1 MLSAAEREDAER
13 IAQHPAQDPALGTLG
28 HGWGLDDVGHD
39 SAHLRVE
46 GALGDVHEQIHDD
59 DDHHGDDGHPHDDGD
74 VALSGRG
81 DQEGAGSGDREDL
94 LQDDDT
100 AEEADELQAEH
111 GQTGGRGAAQHVLE
125 HDLALSQP
133 PAAERPDVVLV
144 EFFDDGAADLL
155 GAGGHVVH
163 HDRDHREAERDDPR
177 LRPRPGADGGDGREP
192 AEVHRED
199 RDEEERQ
206 HEPGNR
212 ITDHR
217 ADLYGLI
224 HPSATDGGENPECRR
239 DERHEHDRH
248 DHQDEGDGQAVED
261 RLRDRLAVEPGLPQ
275 VAAQRRARPSRD
287 SAPEAADQ
295 DRARPP

>member
-1 MLSAAEREDAER
+1 MMTITTVTMVD
-13 IAQHPAQDPALGTLG
+13 
-28 HGWGLDDVGHD
+28 
-39 SAHLRVE
+39 
-46 GALGDVHEQIHDD
+46 
-59 DDHHGDDGHPHDDGD
+59 PHDDGD
-74 VALSGRG
+74 VADSGRG
-81 DQEGAGSGDREDL
+81 DEEGADPGDREDL

-133 PAAERPDVVLV
+133 PAAERADVVLV

-199 RDEEERQ
+199 RDEEEGQ

-217 ADLYGLI
+217 ADLHRLI
-224 HPSATDGGENPECRR
+224 HPAATDGGDDAERRR
-239 DERHEHDRH
+239 DERHEHDRD
-248 DHQDEGDGQAVED
+248 DHEDEGDGQAVED
-261 RLRDRLAVEPGLPQ
+261 RLRDGLAVEPGLRRG
-275 VAAQRRARPSRD
+275 RRAAPRRPSRD
-287 SAPEAADQ
+287 SAPEGADP